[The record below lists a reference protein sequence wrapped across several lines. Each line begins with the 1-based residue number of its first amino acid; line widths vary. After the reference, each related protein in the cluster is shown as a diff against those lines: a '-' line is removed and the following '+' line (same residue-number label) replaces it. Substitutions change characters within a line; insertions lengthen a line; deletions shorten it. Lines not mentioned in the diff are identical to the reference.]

1 MQLRRGPASLEEKAA
16 SRRSLPAAALVGKH
30 ACGPHASE
38 PHIKAI
44 PARTPRTVDTGRSTR
59 TTAARSRAL
68 VTLTDH
74 NPSWHAVDL
83 PPEDDHRFHARTQHG
98 TWRGVAHRSTG
109 QRRER
114 TQQRTRQP
122 PYVHAKEK
130 TCALCA
136 SLSVARSNRQRGRIV
151 ERKRERDRERGVTR
165 CFGREASERSPSSG
179 GGKQRAG
186 TRERKK
192 KYKAPQLKGKV
203 KRNET
208 IKTKKRAVQQQ
219 K

>member
-151 ERKRERDRERGVTR
+151 ERKRERQREGSDALLWERGLGEVPFQR
-165 CFGREASERSPSSG
+165 RRETKSG
-179 GGKQRAG
+179 D
-186 TRERKK
+186 TRENEEIQSATVKRQSKK
-192 KYKAPQLKGKV
+192 K
-203 KRNET
+203 
-208 IKTKKRAVQQQ
+208 
-219 K
+219 